1 VDQLVGTF
9 GENRGADTDL
19 AQGRRTR
26 AQMATQSAR
35 RPARGNGEENRSSGE
50 RSPQMLTGDD
60 LRHCFLASRHA
71 GFSVNTEQVVHLLQ

>member
-35 RPARGNGEENRSSGE
+35 RPARGNGEENRSSWGSFARRE
-50 RSPQMLTGDD
+50 TLAF
-60 LRHCFLASRHA
+60 FLAEIFTIARETPHPD
-71 GFSVNTEQVVHLLQ
+71 